1 MTRARNLSR
10 LGNINAISVSE
21 DNLVGIGS
29 TIPGSK
35 LDLGTNNILSHNINS
50 SGFITATNG
59 IKVGSAVTIFN
70 HGIDVAGVVTAT
82 SFVGDG
88 ANITGLAN
96 TDIISAQDFT
106 LSGVGTFSS
115 SVSIADSITHLG
127 DNSSIRFPA
136 ADTFTV
142 ETSGSE
148 ALRITSGGLVGIGT
162 QVPGSALEVFGSG
175 AVANVKAGGQT
186 NARVRIQAGNTSSS
200 FLEFGDSDDADVG
213 EIVYD
218 HSDNHMHFNTN
229 ATEKL
234 RITSG
239 GNVGVALTDPGTKLE
254 VSGGQNQS
262 ANQFTDLFRVA
273 ANANN
278 DSIDAEVQLNF
289 GISPSHTA
297 TANRKA
303 RIQSVTHAG
312 DARVLAINPAGGDI
326 GIGTDTPSDPVNAG
340 NGVKLAVGIVSAR
353 QYFGDGSN
361 LTGAGHAVGSG
372 QTTITSTATFNNSGS
387 FARFAEMD
395 ASYTTVGTGPILV
408 TCSWSLTQSTSS
420 SDLSWKLFRKIGGG
434 AASEILVNPSLVGSS
449 SSGMIPN
456 FRDTVNQQGCR
467 ISYSFIDSPG
477 HSAGDLITYEHHINC
492 EGSNTLN
499 LNHGAQT
506 AARHCT
512 TVSTITFLELAS

>member
-162 QVPGSALEVFGSG
+162 QVP
-175 AVANVKAGGQT
+175 
-186 NARVRIQAGNTSSS
+186 
-200 FLEFGDSDDADVG
+200 
-213 EIVYD
+213 
-218 HSDNHMHFNTN
+218 
-229 ATEKL
+229 
-234 RITSG
+234 
-239 GNVGVALTDPGTKLE
+239 
-254 VSGGQNQS
+254 
-262 ANQFTDLFRVA
+262 
-273 ANANN
+273 
-278 DSIDAEVQLNF
+278 
-289 GISPSHTA
+289 
-297 TANRKA
+297 
-303 RIQSVTHAG
+303 
-312 DARVLAINPAGGDI
+312 
-326 GIGTDTPSDPVNAG
+326 
-340 NGVKLAVGIVSAR
+340 
-353 QYFGDGSN
+353 
-361 LTGAGHAVGSG
+361 
-372 QTTITSTATFNNSGS
+372 
-387 FARFAEMD
+387 
-395 ASYTTVGTGPILV
+395 
-408 TCSWSLTQSTSS
+408 
-420 SDLSWKLFRKIGGG
+420 
-434 AASEILVNPSLVGSS
+434 
-449 SSGMIPN
+449 
-456 FRDTVNQQGCR
+456 
-467 ISYSFIDSPG
+467 
-477 HSAGDLITYEHHINC
+477 
-492 EGSNTLN
+492 
-499 LNHGAQT
+499 
-506 AARHCT
+506 
-512 TVSTITFLELAS
+512 

>member
-82 SFVGDG
+82 SFSGDG
-88 ANITGLAN
+88 SGVSGVGG
-96 TDIISAQDFT
+96 TDFISAVNVTVSSAST
-106 LSGVGTFSS
+106 LSGP
-115 SVSIADSITHLG
+115 VSIADSITHLG
-127 DNSSIRFPA
+127 DDNTHFGFPA
-136 ADTFTV
+136 ADTFALSTGGVQRLNISQTV
-142 ETSGSE
+142 NITPEDNQSDAFSVKQGSNEYITVDTTNSSERVTLGNNTTNPEVVILSNTGIGTTNPVRLLE
-148 ALRITSGGLVGIGT
+148 ASTTNTTAYDTDFQQSYNILALRNKTDNRSVGVEFKIGTNGQAAIGAVEVSDTNTDLVFGTRSSSTRSEKVRITSGG
-162 QVPGSALEVFGSG
+162 
-175 AVANVKAGGQT
+175 
-186 NARVRIQAGNTSSS
+186 
-200 FLEFGDSDDADVG
+200 DV
-213 EIVYD
+213 
-218 HSDNHMHFNTN
+218 
-229 ATEKL
+229 
-234 RITSG
+234 
-239 GNVGVALTDPGTKLE
+239 
-254 VSGGQNQS
+254 
-262 ANQFTDLFRVA
+262 
-273 ANANN
+273 
-278 DSIDAEVQLNF
+278 
-289 GISPSHTA
+289 
-297 TANRKA
+297 
-303 RIQSVTHAG
+303 
-312 DARVLAINPAGGDI
+312 
-326 GIGTDTPSDPVNAG
+326 GIGTDTPTDPVNSG
-340 NGVKLAVGIVSAR
+340 NSAKLAVGIVTAR

-408 TCSWSLTQSTSS
+408 TFSWSITQSTTS

-434 AASEILVNPSLVGSS
+434 AASEILVNPSLQGSS

-456 FRDTVNQQGCR
+456 FRENIGTQGIRVC
-467 ISYSFIDSPG
+467 YSFIDSPG

-499 LNHGAQT
+499 LNFGAQT

>member
-1 MTRARNLSR
+1 MASEIRVNSLSSR
-10 LGNINAISVSE
+10 TGLSTVTFTDTGPIFSGITTFQ
-21 DNLVGIGS
+21 DNSGFNVGTGGS
-29 TIPGSK
+29 IFSPASNTVT
-35 LDLGTNNILSHNINS
+35 LGTN
-50 SGFITATNG
+50 
-59 IKVGSAVTIFN
+59 SAE
-70 HGIDVAGVVTAT
+70 
-82 SFVGDG
+82 
-88 ANITGLAN
+88 
-96 TDIISAQDFT
+96 
-106 LSGVGTFSS
+106 
-115 SVSIADSITHLG
+115 
-127 DNSSIRFPA
+127 R
-136 ADTFTV
+136 
-142 ETSGSE
+142 
-148 ALRITSGGLVGIGT
+148 LRITSGGLVGIGT

-175 AVANVKAGGQT
+175 AVANVKAEGQT
-186 NARVRIQAGNTSSS
+186 NARARIQAGNTSSS